1 MVSIS
6 LALEIFTG
14 SQCFFRKMVVVVS
27 STAISEGLCQHEA
40 DCLDDNGRG
49 GVLSHVHRK
58 LLLVIP
64 ETVCEWWVAAD
75 RFWTETQIQR
85 SSFNKD
91 IGKLCFGINT
101 GWEEYIRIL
110 KLKCPHRRH

>member
-14 SQCFFRKMVVVVS
+14 SQCFSRKMVVVVS

-64 ETVCEWWVAAD
+64 ET
-75 RFWTETQIQR
+75 I
-85 SSFNKD
+85 
-91 IGKLCFGINT
+91 
-101 GWEEYIRIL
+101 EEVWKQKPRQTVVVL
-110 KLKCPHRRH
+110 